1 MGLKR
6 LSQAVVPVSPGD
18 ADPNR
23 YVYLTPENTEPSL
36 GLPDGNGYILF
47 SNTDGSR
54 SFTEIGNLL
63 IEGGGILIDANGRI
77 SVDPNI
83 LVNVNISANVDVT
96 RTGFTRFDYLTPNG
110 QVLLAGTDLYG
121 NDLELSSNDQVLVY
135 INGFLLQPNVDYTY
149 ANGYGNANVES
160 AVILD
165 IPISRENSTVS
176 IHRYSPTLFAQ
187 GPDGNAAFSGS
198 SDDIPEG
205 STNLFFTNAR
215 ARAAVSASTGLDYDQ
230 ANGVFTAN
238 LTTTL
243 IPEGSNLYFTN
254 AKALAAVEDIIS
266 TSNVIE
272 GANLYFTNT
281 RSVGAL
287 TGGSGIVIEANG
299 LIIADSATAFSGDT
313 DDVPE
318 GTSNL
323 YYTNARVLAAVTGEN
338 VSIFTNDIG
347 YITDAE
353 LTTSNVIEGSNLYYT
368 DARVKAYIDSNIT
381 TSNIVEGSNLYFTN
395 ARVAAAL
402 TAGIITADKIAA
414 GAVTADKIAA
424 GAVTAAKLNNI
435 STSNIIEGS
444 NLYFTNT
451 RAVGSL
457 TAGDNIVIESNGL
470 IVATATL
477 GGAIPTLY
485 TPNIVEAG
493 DVVTGNVYFTQA
505 RARAALNAG
514 FGLAY
519 DNTTGTVYVEDGA
532 ISTSNIVEGA
542 NLYFTNS
549 RAIGSLTAGDNI
561 VIESNGLIISSATL
575 SSLPTLYASNI
586 VEDGNTTTGN
596 VYFTN
601 TRARGA
607 FTFGPGL
614 TFNSITGSLQ
624 ANVRSVNGLTGI
636 VELTTA
642 NVAEGGSNLYFTNTR
657 AIAAFTAGPGIES
670 ANLAN
675 GILSTT
681 TVVDTATV
689 ANVLE
694 DIDTV
699 VIGNLIPSISS
710 GRNLGNITHPW
721 KELWISG
728 QTIRLGNLVIREANG
743 RLLVSNATTGNIAF
757 GTDDLIETADKLF
770 FTNARARAAFTAGN
784 NISSADLA
792 NGKISSIFGNSN
804 VVVAVDNFITTSN
817 VKEGS
822 NLYFTN
828 TRARRAFTAGSGINA
843 ANLALGIITIESGS
857 GILSGFINASNV
869 IETGNPSTGNVF
881 FNNARARAAFTA
893 GPGINAANIA
903 NGIVSANVV
912 SVAGKTGVVLL
923 FTPNVIESGDTTVG
937 NVYFTNARARQ
948 AFTAG
953 ANVDAAQ
960 LANGIIALSGVAG
973 GGSNFTGANIIAG
986 DGISVSVA
994 VDGNVSITNEGI
1006 ISVASSTDTA
1016 NSITVTTS
1024 DGNVSV
1030 ALSPNVF
1037 VSQQLNANNI
1047 VANTLVVAGRNIIN
1061 ASGFLNAYINASN
1074 VIETGSPT
1082 TGNVFFSNARARRAF
1097 TAGSGINASNL
1108 ALGVISTDFS
1118 QLDLSTASTDALPE
1132 GTSNLYFTNVRA
1144 QAAVANL
1151 DISLFNNDAGYLT
1164 SSDPAIIDPADVFV
1178 EMEAINT
1185 GTGHGNIAFN
1195 PVTGTISFDKVT
1207 NANVRTAFSAGSGID
1222 ITDGVISLTG
1232 SAAALFDGNTD
1243 ALPEGVNNLYY
1254 TNARVLSYL
1263 EDNGIDDLTVV
1274 NITVLGEIVSN
1285 GTGGDISN
1293 INLISAVSITANE
1306 WYGIST
1312 SNVVEGANLYYTNA
1326 RVRSVLTSS
1335 NVSDLINDADYVT
1348 NANVRTYFG
1357 ASGDGLTYD
1366 NTSGIFNLD
1375 ISLFTDVQNLELAN
1389 NAIAGNVVV
1398 INNDGTVDPINSTTV
1413 AGDVTASSNASGTL
1427 PIIFPASGAN
1437 RQYYNSTTVYDH
1449 YPTASSAFGHDNI
1462 MVTLTRFHDG
1472 GAVDTG
1478 DFGLVAKAVK
1488 WSTNGESFEQTGSE
1502 YVPVATGSIGR
1513 QSSKNIHVVYDSS
1526 SPELGYVRFLLFYSV
1541 GIESASEDTQVV
1553 ESIIVNPTTLAIT
1566 RQNITTWKYD
1576 PTTWPDISN
1585 NTLDTDTSTSWI
1597 QLNLQQVKQDP
1608 HNPARFW
1615 FSGIWNDDG
1624 ITFLNAW
1631 RNDHLRIGYF
1641 EIALDGSI
1649 SYILAKN
1656 LKDVLEYNP
1665 DITQFSTNYLWK
1677 DVVFDLDPTTPNKFV
1692 FAASGNLGTNYTSY
1706 HSRIWYAQILVDG
1719 NIDVINELNFGAPFI
1734 EDLIWHPTRNNI
1746 YVKAQNTVRIY
1757 TINQSDQLAL
1767 VSATTFTPSANPTI
1781 IDSTNTVQ
1789 GGKVITPGKLYV
1801 STKEAEKNSL
1811 ILVIPAEST
1820 DQNLKLRS
1828 FAFSLNS
1835 STGSIDSSVSGSGL
1849 TNYSKFISENP
1860 SSTGTENSAQPIGF
1874 NPYGDNSYFYT
1885 LINNWSSSASYTQ
1898 SLEYIV
1904 WGALEYVT
1912 TNFDSRKF
1920 VGVLQ
1925 ESGNVGDIRPVAA
1938 LGSTSNQHVGLIP
1951 GEEVYVNTFT
1961 GAYANVENGSN
1972 FKIGLAIGTSNVLL
1986 YNHTLG
1992 EKDDSIQITG
2002 VTNSG
2007 TGLGSISYNRFT
2019 GEITFNKVDTSS
2031 ILNQLTGTNPISVD
2045 DGVVSLN
2052 VGDNL
2057 TVNAGG
2063 YLTGVSS
2070 FVAQDAIDA
2079 VLPAIEAINAGTGHG
2094 NISYDSATGNITF
2107 DRVTSANIRGE
2118 FSAGGG
2124 LTYNNGVYAVRV
2136 GDKLT
2141 VNATSH
2147 LNVSAPSASEVYG
2160 FFSADNSGTG
2170 YGSLTYNQA
2179 TGEFTFTRITDADIR
2194 GRFSD
2199 GYGLNFNSS
2208 TGVFEVANVEI
2219 RRLFSAANTGTGY
2232 GSLAYDNG
2240 LGVYTYTKVT
2250 SSDIEGVVQTA
2261 INNGSINTGGV
2272 SSTTDLQVK
2281 SLGVGIAATGTTGEI
2296 IATNDIT
2303 AFYSSDERLKTN
2315 VNVIENALEKVN
2327 NIRGVTFDWN
2337 ETALEMY
2344 PDRTDTDVGVIAQEI
2359 EKVLPEVVVD
2369 RDNGFKAV
2377 RYEKIIPLL
2386 IEAIK
2391 DLKQEIEELKKNR

>member
-1 MGLKR
+1 MGLRR

-23 YVYLTPENTEPSL
+23 YVYLTPENAEPGL

-83 LVNVNISANVDVT
+83 LVNVNVSANIDVT
-96 RTGFTRFDYLTPNG
+96 RTGFTRFDYLSPNG
-110 QVLLAGTDLYG
+110 QVLLAGTDTYG
-121 NDLELSSNDQVLVY
+121 NELELSSNDQVLVY
-135 INGFLLQPNVDYTY
+135 INGFLLQPTVDYTY
-149 ANGYGNANVES
+149 ANGYSNANVES

-205 STNLFFTNAR
+205 FTNLFFTNAR
-215 ARAAVSASTGLDYDQ
+215 ARAAFSASDGIDYDE
-230 ANGVFTAN
+230 ANGIFTAN

-243 IPEGSNLYFTN
+243 IPEGANLYFTN
-254 AKALAAVEDIIS
+254 ARAVAAVQDVIS
-266 TSNVIE
+266 TSNVLE
-272 GANLYFTNT
+272 GANLYFSNT
-281 RSVGAL
+281 RAVGAL
-287 TGGSGIVIEANG
+287 TAGSGVIIQANG
-299 LIIADSATAFSGDT
+299 LIIADSATAFSGNT
-313 DDVPE
+313 DSVPE

-323 YYTNARVLAAVTGEN
+323 YYTNARVFAAITGEN
-338 VSIFTNDIG
+338 VSIFNNDAG
-347 YITDAE
+347 YITDAA
-353 LTTSNVIEGSNLYYT
+353 LTTSNITEGANLYFT
-368 DARVKAYIDSNIT
+368 NARVKAYIDDNIT
-381 TSNIVEGSNLYFTN
+381 TSNIIEGANLYFTN

-424 GAVTAAKLNNI
+424 GAVTASKLNSI
-435 STSNIIEGS
+435 TTSNIAEGA

-451 RAVGSL
+451 RSVGSL

-505 RARAALNAG
+505 RARAAINAG
-514 FGLAY
+514 FGLTY

-532 ISTSNIVEGA
+532 ISTSNITEGA
-542 NLYFTNS
+542 NLYFTNT

-561 VIESNGLIISSATL
+561 TIEANGLIISSATL
-575 SSLPTLYASNI
+575 SSLPTLYTSNI

-596 VYFTN
+596 VYFSN

-614 TFNSITGSLQ
+614 TFNSTTGSLQ

-636 VELTTA
+636 IELSTA
-642 NVAEGGSNLYFTNTR
+642 NIAEGGSNLYFSNTR
-657 AIAAFTAGPGIES
+657 AITAFTAGPGIES

-681 TVVDTATV
+681 TVVDTTTV
-689 ANVLE
+689 ANVLS

-699 VIGNLIPSISS
+699 VIGNLIPSIAS

-757 GTDDLIETADKLF
+757 STDDLIETADKLF
-770 FTNARARAAFTAGN
+770 FTNARARAAFVAGN

-792 NGKISSIFGNSN
+792 NGTISSIFGNSN
-804 VVVAVDNFITTSN
+804 VVVAVDNFITSSN
-817 VKEGS
+817 VKEGA

-828 TRARRAFTAGSGINA
+828 TRSRRAFTAGTGINA
-843 ANLALGIITIESGS
+843 ANLALGIITVETSGS
-857 GILSGFINASNV
+857 GILSGFVNASNV
-869 IETGNPSTGNVF
+869 IETGNPTTGNVF
-881 FNNARARAAFTA
+881 FTNARARSAFTA
-893 GPGINAANIA
+893 GTGINTANLA
-903 NGIVSANVV
+903 NGIVQADVR

-923 FTPNVIESGDTTVG
+923 FTPNIIESGNTTLG
-937 NVYFTNARARQ
+937 NVYFSNARARQ

-953 ANVDAAQ
+953 ANIDAAQ
-960 LANGIIALSGVAG
+960 LANGIIAFSDVAG
-973 GGSNFTGANIIAG
+973 GGIGSFTGANIIAG

-994 VDGNVSITNEGI
+994 VDGNVLITNEGV
-1006 ISVASSTDTA
+1006 ISIAASSDAA

-1024 DGNVSV
+1024 GGNASLS
-1030 ALSPNVF
+1030 LSPNVF

-1047 VANTLVVAGRNIIN
+1047 VANTLVVNGSTILNQ
-1061 ASGFLNAYINASN
+1061 SGLLAAYINASN

-1082 TGNVFFSNARARRAF
+1082 TGNVFFSNVRARRAF
-1097 TAGSGINASNL
+1097 TAGSGINPTNL
-1108 ALGVISTDFS
+1108 ELGIISTDFG
-1118 QLDLSTASTDALPE
+1118 QLDLTTTSTDALPE
-1132 GTSNLYFTNVRA
+1132 GASNLYFTNARA

-1151 DISLFNNDAGYLT
+1151 DISIFNNDAGYLT
-1164 SSDPAIIDPADVFV
+1164 ATDPVVIDPADVFV

-1207 NANVRTAFSAGSGID
+1207 NANVRTAFSAGSGIA

-1243 ALPEGVNNLYY
+1243 ALPEGVNNLYF

-1263 EDNGIDDLTVV
+1263 EDNGLEDLTVD
-1274 NITVLGEIVSN
+1274 NITILGQIITN
-1285 GTGGDISN
+1285 GTGGDIGN
-1293 INLISAVSITANE
+1293 VNLISTISIAAYE

-1312 SNVVEGANLYYTNA
+1312 SNVVEGANLYFTNA
-1326 RVRSVLTSS
+1326 RAVAAVQDVISAF
-1335 NVSDLINDADYVT
+1335 NNADYVT

-1357 ASGDGLTYD
+1357 ASGQGLEYD
-1366 NTSGIFNLD
+1366 NTTGIFSLD
-1375 ISLFTDVQNLELAN
+1375 VSLFTDVQNLELAN
-1389 NAIAGNVVV
+1389 AAAAGNVLV
-1398 INNDGTVDPINSTTV
+1398 INNDGTVDPIESRTV
-1413 AGDVTASSNASGTL
+1413 TGDVTASSSASGTL
-1427 PIIFPASGAN
+1427 PIVFPASGAN
-1437 RQYYNSTTVYDH
+1437 RQYYNGTTAYDH
-1449 YPTASSAFGHDNI
+1449 YRTASSAFGHDNI

-1472 GAVDTG
+1472 SAVDG
-1478 DFGLVAKAVK
+1478 SDFGLVAKAVK
-1488 WSTNGESFEQTGSE
+1488 WAANGESFEQVGSE
-1502 YVPVATGSIGR
+1502 YVSVATGNVGR
-1513 QSSKNIHVVYDSS
+1513 QTSTSIHVVYDSS
-1526 SPELGYVRFLLFYSV
+1526 SPELGYVRFFLFYSI
-1541 GIESASEDTQVV
+1541 GAESATEDTQVI
-1553 ESIIVNPTTLAIT
+1553 ESITVDPATLAIT

-1576 PTTWPDISN
+1576 RATWPGISG
-1585 NTLDTDTSTSWI
+1585 NTLDVDTSTSWI
-1597 QLNLQQVKQDP
+1597 HLNLQQVKQDP
-1608 HNPARFW
+1608 HNPGRIW
-1615 FSGIWNDDG
+1615 FSGIWNDND

-1641 EIALDGSI
+1641 DIESDGSV

-1656 LKDVLEYNP
+1656 LKDILEYNP
-1665 DITQFSTNYLWK
+1665 EITQFNTTYLWK

-1692 FAASGNLGTNYTSY
+1692 FAASGNLSNNYTSY
-1706 HSRIWYAQILVDG
+1706 VHRIWYAQLLVDG
-1719 NIDVINELNFGAPFI
+1719 NIDVINDTGLAAFVQDI
-1734 EDLIWHPTRNNI
+1734 VWHPTRNNI
-1746 YVKAQNTVRIY
+1746 YARALDSVRTY
-1757 TINQSDQLAL
+1757 TINASDQLTL
-1767 VSATTFTPSANPTI
+1767 VGTTSLSSSSNPTI
-1781 IDSTNTVQ
+1781 RDDGSTVQ
-1789 GGKVITPGKLYV
+1789 GGRVIVPSKLYV
-1801 STKEAEKNSL
+1801 SSKEAEKNSL

-1820 DQNLKLRS
+1820 DQAQKLRS
-1828 FAFSLNS
+1828 FSFTLNS
-1835 STGSIDSSVSGSGL
+1835 STGAIDSSISGSGL
-1849 TNYSKFISENP
+1849 TSYSKFISENAA
-1860 SSTGTENSAQPIGF
+1860 STGTENSAQPIGF
-1874 NPYGDNSYFYT
+1874 NTYGDNSYFYT

-1898 SLEYIV
+1898 SLEYIA
-1904 WGALEYVT
+1904 WGALEYVV
-1912 TNFDSRKF
+1912 TNFDRRKF

-1925 ESGNVGDIRPVAA
+1925 EAGSAGDVRSVAA
-1938 LGSTSNQHVGLIP
+1938 LGSTSNAHDNLIP
-1951 GEEVYVNTFT
+1951 GEEVYVDTFT
-1961 GAYANVENGSN
+1961 GAYANAETGSN

-1992 EKDDSIQITG
+1992 EKDDTLEITG

-2019 GEITFNKVDTSS
+2019 GQITFNKVDTSS
-2031 ILNQLTGTNPISVD
+2031 ILNQITGTNPITVD

-2070 FVAQDAIDA
+2070 FVTQDAIDA
-2079 VLPAIEAINAGTGHG
+2079 VLPAIEADNSGTGHG
-2094 NISYDSATGNITF
+2094 NIAFNSSTGTITYN
-2107 DRVTSANIRGE
+2107 RVTAANIRAE

-2124 LTYNNGVYAVRV
+2124 LTYNNGVYAVRA

-2141 VNATSH
+2141 VNATQH
-2147 LNVSAPSASEVYG
+2147 LNVSAPSAAEVYG

-2179 TGEFTFTRITDADIR
+2179 TGEFTFTRVTDADIR
-2194 GRFSD
+2194 ARFSN

-2208 TGVFEVANVEI
+2208 TGVFEVANTEI
-2219 RRLFSAANTGTGY
+2219 RGLFSAVNVGTGY

-2240 LGVYTYTKVT
+2240 IGRYTYTKVT
-2250 SSDIEGVVQTA
+2250 SSDIETVVQTA
-2261 INNGSINTGGV
+2261 INNGSISTGGV
-2272 SSTTDLQVK
+2272 SSTSDLQVK
-2281 SLGVGIAATGTTGEI
+2281 SLGVGTAASGTTGEI

-2303 AFYSSDERLKTN
+2303 AFYSSDQRLKTN
-2315 VNVIENALEKVN
+2315 VCVIENALEKVN

-2337 ETALEMY
+2337 DTAQEMY
-2344 PDRTDTDVGVIAQEI
+2344 PDRTHTDVGVIAQEI

-2377 RYEKIIPLL
+2377 RYDKIIPLL